1 MKNITNVL
9 SDQFKEIQSEL
20 TTQFRSIC
28 DETNRNMFRVQFEVT
43 RDINLMRSDFY
54 QKISN
59 MRNRMDE
66 IQQMVEIIKKSLSI
80 SPSTSFMVSENKNE
94 NYKTSPQGSNPLL
107 PSSSGVL
114 TQNPKFKVITKPNPN
129 VLKVLRT

>member
-54 QKISN
+54 QNISN

-66 IQQMVEIIKKSLSI
+66 IQQMVEITKKSLSI
-80 SPSTSFMVSENKNE
+80 SPSTSFWCQRIKM
-94 NYKTSPQGSNPLL
+94 GL
-107 PSSSGVL
+107 PNFAPGFQS
-114 TQNPKFKVITKPNPN
+114 IT
-129 VLKVLRT
+129 TI

>member
-54 QKISN
+54 QNISN

-66 IQQMVEIIKKSLSI
+66 IQQMVEITKKSLSI
-80 SPSTSFMVSENKNE
+80 SPSTSFWCQRIKMRITKLRPRVPIH
-94 NYKTSPQGSNPLL
+94 YYHLAP
-107 PSSSGVL
+107 GVL